1 MKNSV
6 SSNIFSKMHG
16 IAFDL
21 TLTLINIGMYV
32 CTLECVHRPKM
43 KKYHTTSTSMKKYH
57 YCPLKLFHAST
68 SKDTATFYTQ
78 EELLK
83 V

>member
-1 MKNSV
+1 
-6 SSNIFSKMHG
+6 MHD

-21 TLTLINIGMYV
+21 TLTLINIGIYV
-32 CTLECVHRPKM
+32 FTLECVHRPKM

-57 YCPLKLFHAST
+57 YSPLTLFQAST
-68 SKDTATFYTQ
+68 SKDAATFYIQ
-78 EELLK
+78 EELLQ